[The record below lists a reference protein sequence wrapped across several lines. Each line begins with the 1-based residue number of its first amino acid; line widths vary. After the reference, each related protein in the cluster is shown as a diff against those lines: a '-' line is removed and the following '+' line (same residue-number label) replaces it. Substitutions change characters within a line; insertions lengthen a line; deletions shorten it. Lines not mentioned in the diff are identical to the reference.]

1 MRIGLLGTGMAG
13 QTVGSRLVEVGHDVV
28 MGARDAANPRAV
40 EWAAT
45 TSGGRAGT
53 FADAAAHG
61 EVLVNATSGA
71 GSLDALAAAGAP
83 NIAGKVLVDIAN
95 PLDFSGGFP
104 PSLTVVNTDSL
115 AERIQRAYPDARV
128 VKTLNTVNADIMV
141 RPDRVPGEHDVF
153 VAGDDTDAKG
163 TVRELLRAFGWPDGS
178 IIDLGGLQAARGMEM
193 YLPLWL
199 NLMGTLG
206 TATFNIKVVRG

>member
-1 MRIGLLGTGMAG
+1 MRIGLFGTGTVG
-13 QTVGSRLVEVGHDVV
+13 QAVGSRLVEVGHDVV
-28 MGARDAANPRAV
+28 MGARDAANPRAA
-40 EWAAT
+40 EWAA

-153 VAGDDTDAKG
+153 VAGDDPDAKG

-206 TATFNIKVVRG
+206 TASFNIKVVRG